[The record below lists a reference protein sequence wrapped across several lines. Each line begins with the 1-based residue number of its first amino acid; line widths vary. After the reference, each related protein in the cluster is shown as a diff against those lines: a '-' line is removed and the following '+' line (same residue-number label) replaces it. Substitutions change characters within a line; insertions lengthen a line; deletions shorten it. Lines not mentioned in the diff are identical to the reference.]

1 LSAPKGV
8 GVMAVGEV
16 RRQAAA
22 QFGSVRARKF
32 GRFSEAWCSPVSTRR
47 VLGSGHRE
55 SDRNDQKGNWS

>member
-1 LSAPKGV
+1 
-8 GVMAVGEV
+8 MAVGEV